1 MGLAREFSLHSHQR
15 SSSRSKLNWK
25 ILIIA
30 CALFLVVLA
39 SPSASAQAQTQ
50 QPFLVAVGPVGA
62 PEGTNLSAMTFTR
75 DDSTGALVLLPNT
88 TVTFAHPCAPFKLGF
103 KELLLFDFCGDGLS
117 MYTLDGSTGIVAEVP
132 TSPFAAST
140 SNFAALIAPE
150 STGQYVYLLKANF
163 SGSTSSNN
171 LFLDTF
177 QIDQQ
182 HLALVPTSSQTL
194 PVTGAWVSGGAVA
207 DPNGHGFAV
216 LLNQDQGGA
225 QPVPVLYMVTFDPS
239 SGLPLLPA
247 SGMNMPGINASSI
260 QITPKGQFMA
270 VNFGANS
277 EILTVL
283 QLSTSNFQV
292 AASNSL
298 NVGTVTFPGRGI
310 LFDPSGT
317 LLYVQVMNPGYPAAG
332 DSTNF
337 LVFDVASLTELPV
350 SPITIAQ
357 ANDLACGVLDP
368 YGPFVYCENATGP
381 GENVDEGIAAYQ
393 VDPITGAPTPVA
405 NSPFY
410 PNLAIF
416 PRILTATASQQSGS
430 TPALG
435 WSPSTVTF
443 SSTTAGKS
451 NGPQIITL
459 KNVGTLPVTI
469 SSTAI
474 SGPNA
479 TDFSRSDQCSPLV
492 VLQPSLTCT
501 ISITYTPAN
510 PGTSQAALVVTDD
523 AAGSPQS
530 IALSGTAVAP
540 VPAVTLNPTG
550 SFNFSG
556 TTTQGTIG
564 APQNVGLMNS
574 GDGILHVT
582 NIVVTGLNAND
593 FVLGAS
599 NCLGTVAPSANC
611 NIPITFAPLAAGI
624 RTTTL
629 SITDDA
635 PDSPQT
641 LTLNATATPAVVIG
655 AAPSGS
661 TSATISAG
669 QTAQFSLQIT
679 PGAGYT
685 GTVSLIYSGAPL
697 GAAIQGPSTL
707 QIVNGNAAPFM
718 VSVTT
723 SGGASG
729 ILPFSSVP
737 RSTPF
742 LVLLA
747 ASGVAFAV
755 TILLL
760 LVLGVNR
767 HLNVR
772 PRRLAFSG
780 AFSAILF
787 LLMLGAML
795 GAAGCGGG
803 SAAMTTPPQIVT
815 PQGQSTII
823 VTPSAMS
830 ANGKPLQLQPIQL
843 MLTVN

>member
-1 MGLAREFSLHSHQR
+1 MAQTREFSLHSHQR
-15 SSSRSKLNWK
+15 SSSRSKLHWK

-30 CALFLVVLA
+30 CALVLVVFA
-39 SPSASAQAQTQ
+39 VPSASAQAQTQ
-50 QPFLVAVGPVGA
+50 QPFLVATPAGV
-62 PEGTNLSAMTFTR
+62 PEGTNLGAMTFTR
-75 DDSTGALVLLPNT
+75 DDTTGALVLLPNT
-88 TVTFAHPCAPFKLGF
+88 TVTFAHPCAPFKLGY
-103 KELLLFDFCGDGLS
+103 KELFLYGFCGDGLS
-117 MYTLDGSTGIVAEVP
+117 MYTLDGNTGTVAEVP

-140 SNFAALIAPE
+140 ANSAALIAPE

-163 SGSTSSNN
+163 SGSNSSNN

-177 QIDQQ
+177 QIDPQN
-182 HLALVPTSSQTL
+182 LALIPISSQTL
-194 PVTGAWVSGGAVA
+194 PVTGGWVSGGAVA

-216 LLNQDQGGA
+216 FLNQDQGGA
-225 QPVPVLYMVTFDPS
+225 QPVPVLYIVTFDPS

-247 SGMNMPGINASSI
+247 SGMNMPGTNASSI

-298 NVGTVTFPGRGI
+298 NIGTVTFPGRGI

-317 LLYVQVMNPGYPAAG
+317 LLYVQSENPNYPGTG
-332 DSTNF
+332 DPTNF
-337 LVFDVASLTELPV
+337 LVFDLASFTELP
-350 SPITIAQ
+350 SPPITLAQ
-357 ANDLACGVLDP
+357 ANELACGVLDP

-381 GENVDEGIAAYQ
+381 GDTVDEGIVAYQ
-393 VDPITGAPTPVA
+393 VDPITGAPTLTV

-451 NGPQIITL
+451 NGPQVITL

-469 SSTAI
+469 SSTTI

-479 TDFSRSDQCSPLV
+479 TDFSRSDQCSSLV

-510 PGTSQAALVVTDD
+510 PGTSQASLVITDD

-540 VPAVTLNPTG
+540 VPAVSLNPMG
-550 SFNFSG
+550 SFTFPG
-556 TTTQGTIG
+556 TTTQGTISV
-564 APQNVGLMNS
+564 PQNVGLTNT

-582 NIVVTGLNAND
+582 NIVVSGLNAND
-593 FVLGAS
+593 FVVGTS

-624 RTTTL
+624 RTTML

-635 PDSPQT
+635 GDSPQT

-655 AAPSGS
+655 AAPSGA
-661 TSATISAG
+661 TSATVAPG
-669 QTAQFSLQIT
+669 QTAQFNLQIT
-679 PGAGYT
+679 PGVGYT
-685 GTVSLIYSGAPL
+685 GVISLTYSGAPA
-697 GAAIQGPSTL
+697 GATIQGPSSL
-707 QIVNGNAAPFM
+707 QVTNGSAAPFM

-723 SGGASG
+723 SGGASAR
-729 ILPFSSVP
+729 LPFYEMP
-737 RSTPF
+737 RITPF
-742 LVLLA
+742 PMLLA
-747 ASGVAFAV
+747 APGLTVVVS
-755 TILLL
+755 LLL
-760 LVLGVNR
+760 LLASGANWR
-767 HLNVR
+767 ANAQ
-772 PRRLAFSG
+772 PRRFAFSG
-780 AFSAILF
+780 VFHAIIF
-787 LLMLGAML
+787 LLMLSAIF

-803 SAAMTTPPQIVT
+803 SAATTTPPQIVT
-815 PQGQSTII
+815 PQGQSAII
-823 VTPSAMS
+823 VTPSATS

-843 MLTVN
+843 TLTVN